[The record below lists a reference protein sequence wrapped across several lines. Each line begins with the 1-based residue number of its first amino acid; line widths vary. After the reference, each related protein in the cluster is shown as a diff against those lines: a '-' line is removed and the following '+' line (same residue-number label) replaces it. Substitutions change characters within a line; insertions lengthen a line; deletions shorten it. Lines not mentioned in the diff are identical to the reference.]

1 MGLLFTASVSA
12 NLDQLVSDD
21 DFFFNSC
28 YISKYTMMICGMK
41 AYPVFLLV
49 MCSKHF
55 LCSESVD
62 FVLSSFTS
70 QHCSSDIIY
79 INQMRKQV
87 EKVKIACLES
97 YQW

>member
-1 MGLLFTASVSA
+1 
-12 NLDQLVSDD
+12 
-21 DFFFNSC
+21 
-28 YISKYTMMICGMK
+28 MICGMK
-41 AYPVFLLV
+41 DYPVFLLV

-55 LCSESVD
+55 LCVESVD
-62 FVLSSFTS
+62 FVLGFFTS

-97 YQW
+97 YKWWSQVWHLVLLLKIMWCCFCSSV